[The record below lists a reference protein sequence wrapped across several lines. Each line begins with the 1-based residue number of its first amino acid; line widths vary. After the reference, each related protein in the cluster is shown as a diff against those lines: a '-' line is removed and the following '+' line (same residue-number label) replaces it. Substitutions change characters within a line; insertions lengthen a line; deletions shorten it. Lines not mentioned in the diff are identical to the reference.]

1 MYEQLGGQ
9 KMSEVI
15 VYHGGTEKVEF
26 PVCKFGRRNLDFGQ
40 GFYVT
45 DLRQQAVDWA
55 TQVADRRNETP
66 IINRYRLNRDAILGE
81 ARCKVFTA
89 YDRDWLLFI
98 VASRR
103 GEPVADNYEYIEGG
117 VANDRVVDTVNLYM
131 AGLMD
136 EDTALLRLSQHQPNN
151 QMCLL
156 SQELTDKYL
165 IFDGT
170 ETI

>member
-1 MYEQLGGQ
+1 MREI
-9 KMSEVI
+9 I

-26 PVCKFGRRNLDFGQ
+26 PICKFGRLNLDFGQ

-45 DLRQQAVDWA
+45 DLRKQAADWA
-55 TQVADRRNETP
+55 ALVADRRNLPP
-66 IINRYRLNRDAILGE
+66 IINRYRLDRDAILKE

-89 YDRDWLLFI
+89 YDRDWLQFI

-103 GEPVADNYEYIEGG
+103 GQNVADDYDYIEGG

-136 EDTALLRLSQHQPNN
+136 ENTALVRLSQHQPNN
-151 QMCLL
+151 QMCIL
-156 SQELTDKYL
+156 SQELVNKYL

-170 ETI
+170 ESI

>member
-1 MYEQLGGQ
+1 M
-9 KMSEVI
+9 KEVI
-15 VYHGGTEKVEF
+15 VYHGGTEKIEH
-26 PVCKFGRRNLDFGQ
+26 PDCKSGRRYLYFGQ

-45 DLRQQAVDWA
+45 DIRRQAADWA
-55 TQVADRRNETP
+55 MLMADRRKETP
-66 IINRYRLNRDAILGE
+66 VLNRYRLNRDAIMAE
-81 ARCKVFTA
+81 AHCKLFKA
-89 YDRDWLLFI
+89 YDEEWLEFI

-103 GEPVADNYEYIEGG
+103 GQPVADAFDYIEGG

-136 EDTALLRLSQHQPNN
+136 KATALHRLSEHQPNN

-156 SQELTDKYL
+156 NQEITDKYL

-170 ETI
+170 EGIR

>member
-1 MYEQLGGQ
+1 
-9 KMSEVI
+9 MSEMI
-15 VYHGGTEKVEF
+15 VYHGGTEKIES
-26 PVCKFGRRNLDFGQ
+26 PVCKLGRRNLDFGQ

-45 DLRQQAVDWA
+45 GIRKQAADWA
-55 TQVADRRNETP
+55 TLVADRRKEAP
-66 IINRYRLNRDAILGE
+66 IINRYCLDRDAILRE
-81 ARCKVFTA
+81 AHCKVFTA
-89 YDRDWLLFI
+89 YDKDWLQFI

-103 GEPVADNYEYIEGG
+103 GEHIADSYDYIEGG

-151 QMCLL
+151 QMCIL
-156 SQELTDKYL
+156 SQELIDKYL
-165 IFDGT
+165 VFDGT

>member
-1 MYEQLGGQ
+1 MKEI
-9 KMSEVI
+9 I
-15 VYHGGTEKVEF
+15 VYHGGTEIVEH
-26 PVCKFGRRNLDFGQ
+26 PICKFGRPNLDFGK

-45 DLRQQAVDWA
+45 DIRQQAIDWA
-55 TQVADRRNETP
+55 KQTANRRKKLP
-66 IINRYRLNRDAILGE
+66 ILNRYCLNREAILSE
-81 ARCKVFTA
+81 ANCIVFEA
-89 YDRDWLLFI
+89 YDKDWLEFI

-103 GEPVADNYEYIEGG
+103 GLSVADSYDYIEGG

-136 EDTALLRLSQHQPNN
+136 QATALQRLAEHQPNN

-156 SQELTDKYL
+156 NQELTDKFL

-170 ETI
+170 EEI